1 MKNLITPTYTFIPGS
16 AGVGTLA
23 VNIVDFDIRL
33 LYAVL
38 NITRGGIIYATGRSG
53 FGYTALSGNTLTL
66 QNDTASMGAGDVL
79 QFLYDSTPAYPISV
93 STGQA
98 QALTAAQLAAVELTE
113 SVRQMQCEL
122 EILRNT
128 IGQTRVDGG
137 GRLRVLIDQISG
149 ALTLGTVSTV
159 TNQTSIGG
167 IAANDQVPA
176 LRRLA
181 ADTLLSKI
189 SIT

>member
-1 MKNLITPTYTFIPGS
+1 MKSFISPNYTFTPGAS
-16 AGVGTLA
+16 GVGT
-23 VNIVDFDIRL
+23 VNLSGIAGF
-33 LYAVL
+33 
-38 NITRGGIIYATGRSG
+38 NINFLVAIINQTRGTTIYATGATELR
-53 FGYTALSGNTLTL
+53 YTALSGVAQESATLTL
-66 QNDTASMGAGDVL
+66 FVDTTGHSSSDLL
-79 QFLYDSTPAYPISV
+79 QVIYDQENP
-93 STGQA
+93 
-98 QALTAAQLAAVELTE
+98 LTAAQLAAVELTE

-149 ALTLGTVSTV
+149 SLTLTTLSTLS
-159 TNQTSIGG
+159 NQILIGG
-167 IAANDQVPA
+167 VAANDQVPA